1 MKGFIELTDSLERR
15 CTIKVSAITQVSE
28 RFRYRYSELDS
39 HPELGEKD
47 KDGNW
52 EVKEKT
58 TYIQGDFPCLC
69 LYVRESYEDVLRM
82 MEEALK

>member
-1 MKGFIELTDSLERR
+1 MKGYIELTDSLDRK
-15 CTIKVSAITQVSE
+15 CLIKVSAISYIGE
-28 RFRYRYSELDS
+28 RSRYRYSELDS
-39 HPELGEKD
+39 HPELGKKD
-47 KDGNW
+47 EDGNW

-82 MEEALK
+82 MEETLK